1 MPSSNRALSVA
12 SGILASRLAGFLRG
26 RAVAY
31 YFGVGP
37 FADVFATALRAP
49 NALQVLLGEGT
60 LSASFIPVYVRLVEA
75 GRKVEAG
82 RFAGAVLGLL
92 IAVTAAAVL
101 LGMAFAGPLVALL
114 TPGYLADAAKLAA
127 GEATAD
133 RFALSVTAVRI
144 VFPMTGFL
152 VLSVWALGVLNSH
165 RRFFLAYFAPVLWNA
180 AIIAALVAAGRG
192 LLPPLGLMPGGAG
205 AADLDGLL
213 EAACWGALAGGVLQ
227 LAVQL
232 PTALSLLGGLKLSLS
247 PAVPGVREALAAF
260 GPVVAGRGVVQLAG
274 YLDLILASLLATGA
288 VAALANAQV
297 LYLLPIS
304 LFGMSVAAAELPELA
319 RAGAA
324 AREDLAGRLSGG
336 VGQVAFLAVPA
347 ALGYLAFGFLVVGAL
362 YRTGRFGEAET
373 WLVTCV
379 LAGYAL
385 GLPASTCSR
394 LLQNTFYALSD
405 SRTPAR
411 IAGLRVLVAALAA
424 VPLMLWLD
432 RFTVPG
438 SELRLGAV
446 GLTLAASLGAWL
458 ELARLRAALA
468 ARIPELDWPWRDLG
482 RMLAA
487 AALAALPAAG
497 VWRLAAGL
505 HPALAAAL
513 VLVPYAGL
521 YLALAR
527 WLGLGHANR
536 WLGARLLGNRPL
548 GRWIGRRGP
557 GNGNNRGGDR
567 V

>member
-180 AIIAALVAAGRG
+180 AIIAGLLAAGRG
-192 LLPPLGLMPGGAG
+192 LLPGIVG

-232 PTALSLLGGLKLSLS
+232 PAALSLLGGLKLSLS
-247 PAVPGVREALAAF
+247 PAVPGVRDALAAF

-324 AREDLAGRLSGG
+324 ARDELAGRLSGG
-336 VGQVAFLAVPA
+336 VGQVAFLTVPA

-527 WLGLGHANR
+527 WLGLGHAKR
-536 WLGARLLGNRPL
+536 WLGAGPL

>member
-1 MPSSNRALSVA
+1 MDKSNRALSVA
-12 SGILASRLAGFLRG
+12 SGIFLSRLAGFLRG
-26 RAVAY
+26 RAIAH

-60 LSASFIPVYVRLVEA
+60 LSASFIPVYVRLLEA
-75 GRKVEAG
+75 GRKEEAG

-92 IAVTAAAVL
+92 VAVTAAAVL

-114 TPGYLADAAKLAA
+114 TPGYLADAGRVAA

-133 RFALSVTAVRI
+133 RFALSVQAVRI

-180 AIIAALVAAGRG
+180 AILAALVAAGRG
-192 LLPPLGLMPGGAG
+192 WWPGVG
-205 AADLDGLL
+205 AANLDGLL
-213 EAACWGALAGGVLQ
+213 YAACWGALAGGALQ
-227 LAVQL
+227 FLVQL
-232 PTALSLLGGLKLSLS
+232 PTALSLLGGLRLSLS

-324 AREDLAGRLSGG
+324 SRGRLAERLSGG
-336 VGQVAFLAVPA
+336 LGQVAFLTVPA
-347 ALGYLAFGFLVVGAL
+347 ALGYLFFGFLIVGAL

-373 WLVTCV
+373 WLVTWV

-385 GLPASTCSR
+385 GLPASTLSR
-394 LLQNTFYALSD
+394 LLQNSFYALSD
-405 SRTPAR
+405 TRTPAR
-411 IAGLRVLVAALAA
+411 IAGLRVAVAAAAA
-424 VPLMLWLD
+424 VPLMVWLD
-432 RFTVPG
+432 RYTVPG

-446 GLTLAASLGAWL
+446 GLALGASLGAWL
-458 ELARLRAALA
+458 ELWRLRKALA
-468 ARIPELDWPWRDLG
+468 VEVPDLAWPWPELG

-487 AALAALPAAG
+487 AALAALPAALL
-497 VWRLAAGL
+497 WWLAARL
-505 HPALAAAL
+505 HPVLAAAL
-513 VLVPYAGL
+513 VLAPFAVL
-521 YLALAR
+521 YFLIAR
-527 WLGLGHANR
+527 WLGLRQTER
-536 WLGARLLGNRPL
+536 WLGSRF
-548 GRWIGRRGP
+548 RRGG
-557 GNGNNRGGDR
+557 GNKRGGGR